1 MREAIIKS
9 EKYRRQ
15 HVALSDFRSRT
26 IIAHGRDPKKVFAA
40 ALKRGIRKPVIVYVP
55 AKDTV
60 QILARDLA
68 STRPAKAEA

>member
-1 MREAIIKS
+1 MKEAIIKS

-15 HVALSDFRSRT
+15 YVALSDFRSRT
-26 IIAHGRDPKKVFAA
+26 IIAHGRDPKEVFAA
-40 ALKRGIRKPVIVYVP
+40 ALKRVIRKPAIVYVP

-68 STRPAKAEA
+68 RTRPAKAEA

>member
-1 MREAIIKS
+1 MKEAIIKS

-26 IIAHGRDPKKVFAA
+26 IVGHGRNPKKVFVA
-40 ALKRGIRKPVIVYVP
+40 ALKRGIRKPIIVYVP
-55 AKDTV
+55 AKDKV